1 MIMEQSFII
10 RFDSVFFLNFHMI
23 IQVYLLQGGGIGVPG
38 MQIAL
43 SALQAHNLIPTSNSS
58 DLGTSNLKTNYF

>member
-1 MIMEQSFII
+1 
-10 RFDSVFFLNFHMI
+10 MI

-58 DLGTSNLKTNYF
+58 DLGTSNLKTNYFFNRNFL